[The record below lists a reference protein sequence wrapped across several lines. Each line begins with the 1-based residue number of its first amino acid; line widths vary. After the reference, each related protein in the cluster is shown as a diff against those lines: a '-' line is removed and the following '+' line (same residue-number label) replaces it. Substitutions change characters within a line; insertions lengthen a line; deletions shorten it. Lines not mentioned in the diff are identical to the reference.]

1 MTAIKQASVMSGE
14 HLQNLKRYFDW
25 DREKVL
31 DHDTQHIIDEDRWFE
46 EMDATRDGG
55 RGDNRPGKQGAKV
68 HVHAASGDRLQ
79 PGRVL
84 LQRRADDALALHGV
98 REGLHRQALSQP
110 GDRDC
115 AA

>member
-46 EMDATRDGG
+46 EMDAPG
-55 RGDNRPGKQGAKV
+55 RRPGTTGPGSRAQGARTC
-68 HVHAASGDRLQ
+68 SIR
-79 PGRVL
+79 
-84 LQRRADDALALHGV
+84 
-98 REGLHRQALSQP
+98 
-110 GDRDC
+110 
-115 AA
+115 

>member
-1 MTAIKQASVMSGE
+1 MTAIKQTSVMSKE

-31 DHDTQHIIDEDRWFE
+31 EHDTQHIIDEDRWFE
-46 EMDATRDGG
+46 EMDATREAGPGTTG
-55 RGDNRPGKQGAKV
+55 REAGRKV

-84 LQRRADDALALHGV
+84 LQRRPMTPLALHGV